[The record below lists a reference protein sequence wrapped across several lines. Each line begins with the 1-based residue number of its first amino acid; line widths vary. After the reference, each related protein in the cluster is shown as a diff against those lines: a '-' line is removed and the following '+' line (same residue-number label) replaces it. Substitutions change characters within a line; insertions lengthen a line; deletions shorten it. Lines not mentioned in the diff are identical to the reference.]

1 MLLAVMLLGTGSIA
15 AGVYDLIW
23 DYQFAPPTVNP
34 DRGLSYSSTV
44 NDNEGVKNGL
54 KGIKLNSSGWCS
66 FTKAPVAGQL
76 RLTFGPR
83 SGKNPAS
90 LQVFASEGEDA
101 STYHLVGTTCEA
113 DVLQTHTINLSAQE
127 NTVYITR
134 LKNMETVLERIE
146 FVEGAFAEIAP
157 CTPLENPV
165 PLYSASM
172 RTDTLPESAA
182 FFIRA
187 LMDANADGEKTIY
200 LPNGVYDLGPMALTA
215 IEANGI
221 TIIGESM
228 EGTIIRNK
236 PDYRYESIDK
246 SATLRI
252 APGVEGTTLLN
263 LTIENAL
270 DYYYDDNG
278 RGVALWD
285 QGTKTVC
292 RNVRLL
298 GHQDTYYSDR
308 EGAKKYFEAC
318 EIHGTVDFICGDG
331 DVYFRNCL
339 LYCERRSKSGEG
351 TDALTA
357 SGAGKDDKGYVF
369 EGCTIKSECPV
380 VSLGR
385 SWKKH
390 PKCVFL
396 HTTLDYSAGEFRLEG
411 KGIQRWT
418 VQGMMALPELFGE
431 YRTADQEGRV
441 LSPETNEVTF
451 VLDAK
456 STTKNTILSDDEAA
470 QYTIE
475 YVLGE
480 WANEIEKQK
489 LKNQPY

>member
-1 MLLAVMLLGTGSIA
+1 LKGISKIGIMLVGMVLYVGSIA
-15 AGVYDLIW
+15 AGTYDLLW
-23 DYQFAPPTVNP
+23 DYSTAPPTTNP

-44 NDNEGVKNGL
+44 NDGEGVKNGL

-66 FTKAPVAGQL
+66 FFKAPVAGQL

-83 SGKNPAS
+83 SGKNPTS
-90 LQVFASEGEDA
+90 LQVFASENEDA
-101 STYHLVGTTCEA
+101 GTYHLVGVTCEV
-113 DVLQTHTINLSAQE
+113 DGLQTQTILLSAQE
-127 NTVYITR
+127 NHVYITR
-134 LKNMETVLERIE
+134 EKHQETVLERIE
-146 FVEGAFAEIAP
+146 FVEGSFAEPAP
-157 CTPLENPV
+157 CAPLENPV
-165 PLYSASM
+165 PLYSAGM
-172 RTDTLPESAA
+172 RTDSMDANAA

-187 LMDANADGEKTIY
+187 LMNANAGGEKMIR
-200 LPNGVYDLGPMALTA
+200 LPDGIYDLGPLALTA
-215 IEANGI
+215 IEASGV

-252 APGVEGTTLLN
+252 APGVEGTRLMN

-270 DYYYDDNG
+270 DYYHDDNG

-298 GHQDTYYSDR
+298 GHQDTYFSDN
-308 EGAKKYFEAC
+308 EGGTHYFEDC

-339 LYCERRSKSGEG
+339 LYCKRRSKSGEG
-351 TDALTA
+351 TDAITA
-357 SGAGKDDKGYVF
+357 SGAGKDDKGFVF

-385 SWKKH
+385 SWKKY

-396 HTTLDYSAGEFRLEG
+396 NTRLDYSAGEFSLESNT
-411 KGIQRWT
+411 IRRWT
-418 VQGMMALPELFGE
+418 VQGMMALPEFFGE
-431 YRTADQEGRV
+431 YRTMDQEGRV
-441 LSPETNEVTF
+441 VSPETNEVIF
-451 VLDAK
+451 VLDGK
-456 STTKNTILSDDEAA
+456 SRTMNTILAA
-470 QYTIE
+470 PPDLPLE
-475 YVLGE
+475 GRR
-480 WANEIEKQK
+480 
-489 LKNQPY
+489 

>member
-1 MLLAVMLLGTGSIA
+1 MLAVMLFFAGSIA
-15 AGVYDLIW
+15 AGSYNLRW
-23 DYQFAPPTVNP
+23 DYRTAPPTANP
-34 DRGLSYSSTV
+34 DSGLSYSSTV
-44 NDNEGVKNGL
+44 NDDEGVKNGL

-66 FTKAPVAGQL
+66 FVKAPVAGQL

-83 SGKNPAS
+83 SGKNPTS
-90 LQVFASEGEDA
+90 LQVFASENEDIG
-101 STYHLVGTTCEA
+101 TYHLVGVTCEV
-113 DVLQTHTINLSAQE
+113 DGLQTQTINLSAQE
-127 NTVYITR
+127 NHVYITR
-134 LKNMETVLERIE
+134 EKHQETVLERIE
-146 FVEGAFAEIAP
+146 FVEGSFAEPAP
-157 CTPLENPV
+157 CAPLENPV
-165 PLYSASM
+165 PLYSTGM
-172 RTDTLPESAA
+172 RTDSMDANAA

-187 LMDANADGEKTIY
+187 LMDANAGGEKMIR
-200 LPNGVYDLGPMALTA
+200 LPDGVYDLGPLALTA

-252 APGVEGTTLLN
+252 APGVEGTRLMN

-270 DYYYDDNG
+270 DYYHDDNG

-298 GHQDTYYSDR
+298 GHQDTYFSDN
-308 EGAKKYFEAC
+308 EGGTHYFDSC

-339 LYCERRSKSGEG
+339 LYCLPRSKSGEG
-351 TDALTA
+351 TDAITA
-357 SGAGKDDKGYVF
+357 SGAGKEDKGFVF

-385 SWKKH
+385 SWKNH

-396 HTTLDYSAGEFRLEG
+396 HTRLDYSAGEISLEHNA
-411 KGIQRWT
+411 IRRWT
-418 VQGMMALPELFGE
+418 VQGMMALPEKFGE
-431 YRTADQEGRV
+431 YRTMDQEGRV
-441 LSPETNEVTF
+441 VSPATNEVTF
-451 VLDAK
+451 VLDGK
-456 STTKNTILSDDEAA
+456 SRAMNTILTDEEA
-470 QYTIE
+470 QRYI
-475 YVLGE
+475 
-480 WANEIEKQK
+480 NDINKH
-489 LKNQPY
+489 

>member
-1 MLLAVMLLGTGSIA
+1 MRHISAIIIA
-15 AGVYDLIW
+15 SWICVTAMAGVHDLLW
-23 DYQFAPPTVNP
+23 DFSSGVPSANP

-44 NDNEGVKNGL
+44 NDEEGVKNGL

-66 FTKAPVAGQL
+66 FVKAPVPGQL

-83 SGKNPAS
+83 SGKNPTS

-101 STYHLVGTTCEA
+101 GTYHLVGVTCEA
-113 DVLQTHTINLSAQE
+113 DGLQTQAINLSAQE
-127 NTVYITR
+127 NHVYITR
-134 LKNMETVLERIE
+134 EKHMETVLERIE
-146 FVEGAFAEIAP
+146 FVEGTFAEPGPCAP
-157 CTPLENPV
+157 LDNPV
-165 PLYSASM
+165 PVYSAGM
-172 RTDTLPESAA
+172 RTDTLETNAA

-187 LMDANADGEKTIY
+187 LMDANAAGGKVIR
-200 LPNGVYDLGPMALTA
+200 LPNGIYDLGAMALTA
-215 IEANGI
+215 IEANGV

-228 EGTIIRNK
+228 EGTIIRNR
-236 PDYRYESIDK
+236 PDYRYESIDR

-252 APGVEGTTLLN
+252 APGVEGTTLQN

-270 DYYYDDNG
+270 DYYHDDNG

-292 RNVRLL
+292 RHVRLL

-308 EGAKKYFEAC
+308 EGGKHYFEDC

-339 LYCERRSKSGEG
+339 LYCLPRSKDGSG

-357 SGAGKDDKGYVF
+357 SGAGKDDKGFVF
-369 EGCTIKSECPV
+369 EGCTVKSECPV

-385 SWKKH
+385 SWKKS

-396 HTTLDYSAGEFRLEG
+396 NTILDFSAGAFTLENNA
-411 KGIQRWT
+411 IRRWT
-418 VQGMMALPELFGE
+418 VQGMMALPERFGE
-431 YRTADQEGRV
+431 YRTKDQEGRV
-441 LSPETNEVTF
+441 VSPEENEVTF
-451 VLDAK
+451 VLDGK
-456 STTKNTILSDDEAA
+456 SRTMNTILTDEEAA
-470 QYTIE
+470 RFTKE

-480 WANEIEKQK
+480 WAGE
-489 LKNQPY
+489 

>member
-1 MLLAVMLLGTGSIA
+1 
-15 AGVYDLIW
+15 
-23 DYQFAPPTVNP
+23 
-34 DRGLSYSSTV
+34 
-44 NDNEGVKNGL
+44 
-54 KGIKLNSSGWCS
+54 
-66 FTKAPVAGQL
+66 
-76 RLTFGPR
+76 
-83 SGKNPAS
+83 
-90 LQVFASEGEDA
+90 
-101 STYHLVGTTCEA
+101 
-113 DVLQTHTINLSAQE
+113 
-127 NTVYITR
+127 
-134 LKNMETVLERIE
+134 
-146 FVEGAFAEIAP
+146 
-157 CTPLENPV
+157 
-165 PLYSASM
+165 
-172 RTDTLPESAA
+172 
-182 FFIRA
+182 
-187 LMDANADGEKTIY
+187 
-200 LPNGVYDLGPMALTA
+200 
-215 IEANGI
+215 
-221 TIIGESM
+221 M

-270 DYYYDDNG
+270 DYYHDDNG

-385 SWKKH
+385 SWKNN

-396 HTTLDYSAGEFRLEG
+396 NTVLDYSVGVFELRS
-411 KGIQRWT
+411 KDINRWT
-418 VQGMMALPELFGE
+418 TKGMMALPELFGE
-431 YRTADQEGRV
+431 YNTMDAEGRV
-441 LSPETNEVTF
+441 VSPEMNEVEFT
-451 VLDAK
+451 LK
-456 STTKNTILSDDEAA
+456 GKTKRMNTILSPDEAA
-470 QYTIE
+470 RYTME
-475 YVLGE
+475 YVLGA
-480 WANEIEKQK
+480 WAQEAINKINNINKQQF
-489 LKNQPY
+489 NQP

>member
-1 MLLAVMLLGTGSIA
+1 MLLHVGSIA
-15 AGVYDLIW
+15 AGTYDLIW
-23 DYQFAPPTVNP
+23 DYSTAPPAANP

-44 NDNEGVKNGL
+44 NDEEGVKNGL

-66 FTKAPVAGQL
+66 FVKAPVAGQL

-83 SGKNPAS
+83 SGKNPTS
-90 LQVFASEGEDA
+90 LQVFASESEDA
-101 STYHLVGTTCEA
+101 GIYHLVGVTCEV
-113 DVLQTHTINLSAQE
+113 DGLQTQTINLSAQE
-127 NTVYITR
+127 NHVYITR
-134 LKNMETVLERIE
+134 EKHMETVLERIE
-146 FVEGAFAEIAP
+146 FVEGMFAD
-157 CTPLENPV
+157 PV
-165 PLYSASM
+165 PCAYLESPVPVFSADM
-172 RTDTLPESAA
+172 RTDTLDANVA

-187 LMDANADGEKTIY
+187 LMAANAGGEKIIR
-200 LPNGVYDLGPMALTA
+200 LPNGIYDLGPMALTA
-215 IEANGI
+215 VEANGV

-228 EGTIIRNK
+228 EGTVIRNR
-236 PDYRYESIDK
+236 PDYRYESIDR

-263 LTIENAL
+263 LTIENAM
-270 DYYYDDNG
+270 DYYHDENG

-292 RNVRLL
+292 KNVRLL

-308 EGAKKYFEAC
+308 EGGKKSFEDC

-339 LYCERRSKSGEG
+339 LYCLPRSKNGEG
-351 TDALTA
+351 TDAVTA

-385 SWKKH
+385 SWKKS

-396 HTTLDYSAGEFRLEG
+396 NTTLDFSAGAFTLENNA
-411 KGIQRWT
+411 IRRWT

-431 YRTADQEGRV
+431 YNTTDTKGRV
-441 LSPETNEVTF
+441 VSPETNETEF
-451 VLDAK
+451 TYKGA
-456 STTKNTILSDDEAA
+456 TKRMNTILSSDEAMR
-470 QYTIE
+470 YTME
-475 YVLGE
+475 YVLGA
-480 WANEIEKQK
+480 WAEETKEKIKQVTNYNFNK
-489 LKNQPY
+489 Q